1 LEKND
6 KNSQMLNIDF
16 KPYYDKFGVVN
27 SCNGLLCLCC
37 PFEGN
42 PLVICNPVTGEFMRL
57 PKATNTPNRLHNL
70 DPVGFGFGFHPKTN
84 EYKVIQ
90 IWKKFVRHANT
101 LVLERVIFDINT
113 LGTLS
118 WRNVEVDPDQVSNS
132 SLEYPTCLNG
142 VIHWIRFDDESQDR
156 SILCFCLDSERLQ
169 SFPSPPLV
177 FQNHRRISRNKRI
190 GMGESRGLLSICDAS
205 YFNDVTMWVMK
216 EYGIGE
222 SWTRVY
228 SIDTSISFL
237 GTPHRDYGLCWPLK
251 RIADG
256 GSMLLYHSCDCLIY
270 CEPEKYGFKV
280 FQIHG
285 SDSDFVEIFS
295 HTPSIISL
303 KDAVKGDNIEV
314 LNIYSR

>member
-1 LEKND
+1 
-6 KNSQMLNIDF
+6 
-16 KPYYDKFGVVN
+16 
-27 SCNGLLCLCC
+27 
-37 PFEGN
+37 
-42 PLVICNPVTGEFMRL
+42 
-57 PKATNTPNRLHNL
+57 
-70 DPVGFGFGFHPKTN
+70 
-84 EYKVIQ
+84 
-90 IWKKFVRHANT
+90 
-101 LVLERVIFDINT
+101 
-113 LGTLS
+113 
-118 WRNVEVDPDQVSNS
+118 
-132 SLEYPTCLNG
+132 
-142 VIHWIRFDDESQDR
+142 
-156 SILCFCLDSERLQ
+156 
-169 SFPSPPLV
+169 
-177 FQNHRRISRNKRI
+177 
-190 GMGESRGLLSICDAS
+190 MGESRGLLSICDAS